1 MNTILKYS
9 FYILFLVWGI
19 FIFLNYLKFKKEIKE
34 PTSSKSEIK
43 KAKMKYLITSSLF
56 LFIILAL
63 SIFFSFLGYWLNR

>member
-1 MNTILKYS
+1 M
-9 FYILFLVWGI
+9 LFLVWGI
-19 FIFLNYLKFKKEIKE
+19 FIFLNYLKFKKEIKS
-34 PTSSKSEIK
+34 TSSKNEIK

>member
-1 MNTILKYS
+1 MKTVLKYS
-9 FYILFLVWGI
+9 FYMLFLVWGI
-19 FIFLNYLKFKKEIKE
+19 FIFLNYLKFKKEIKS
-34 PTSSKSEIK
+34 TSSKNEIK